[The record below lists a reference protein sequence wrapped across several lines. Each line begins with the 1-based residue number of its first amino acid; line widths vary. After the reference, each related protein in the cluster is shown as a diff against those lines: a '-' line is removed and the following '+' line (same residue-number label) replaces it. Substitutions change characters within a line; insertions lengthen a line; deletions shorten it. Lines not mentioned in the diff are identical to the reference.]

1 MLRQVIYA
9 VGIVVLA
16 IAGIA
21 YTIIAGNEP
30 LLGLDLQGGASV
42 VLEPEPNED
51 GSEIS
56 DEVLDQA
63 VEIIRNRVDG
73 LGVRE
78 PEISRAGSTIL
89 VQIPGVE
96 DQQRAIDLVGQTAEL
111 RFRPLLQE
119 TTAELGFAPEIA
131 ALCPGDAFTAANPD
145 DTAATDA
152 AATDKASSVADDTA
166 APEDPV
172 ASTEPA
178 STEPASTEPA
188 STEPASTEPV
198 NTDPASTD
206 PASTEPVNTD
216 PASTDATSEDVPTDD
231 VPTDDVPTDDVPT
244 DDAPTEPAAP
254 TPLFYEPTP
263 QADADECMVALHRDI
278 PEIRY
283 LLGPAPL
290 LIAQEQDPG
299 ARLTGEV
306 LETAIAQLQ
315 LAEWVV
321 NISFKAGS
329 PGIDDFNALA
339 AQCASGT
346 AICPPTGTT
355 TSGEFVGRVA
365 VEIDGVVESAPTV
378 GISNFD
384 RSGVV
389 ISGGAMTE
397 QVAKDLALVLRF
409 GSLPVE
415 LTPQE
420 SRIVSST
427 LGEDALD
434 AGIVAGLIGLGLVSL
449 YLLFYY
455 RFLGVVAVLSLAIS
469 GALLWTMI
477 AWLGGTQGLALTLA
491 GVTGLIVSIG
501 VSVDSNVVYFEHL
514 KEDVRAGRTVR
525 SSVERSFPIA
535 FSTIVKADVASLIAA
550 VVLYFLTVGQVKGF
564 ALFLGLATVLDLVA
578 TYFFMG
584 PVIRLMA
591 RREAMSKHPKRFGI
605 STAQTSTAQLNS

>member
-1 MLRQVIYA
+1 MLRQVVYS

-16 IAGIA
+16 LAGIA
-21 YTIIAGNEP
+21 YTVLSGNEP
-30 LLGLDLQGGASV
+30 LLGLDLQGGVSV
-42 VLEPEPNED
+42 VLEPEPNEN
-51 GSEIS
+51 GAEIS
-56 DEVLDQA
+56 EEVLDQA

-78 PEISRAGSTIL
+78 PEISRAGPTVL
-89 VQIPGVE
+89 VQMPGVE

-119 TTAELGFAPEIA
+119 TTVEFGFAPEIT
-131 ALCPGDAFTAANPD
+131 ALCPGDAFATAAAVDP
-145 DTAATDA
+145 AATDEVAPIDEA
-152 AATDKASSVADDTA
+152 AAPDDEPSTD
-166 APEDPV
+166 EV
-172 ASTEPA
+172 ASTDTTVPD
-178 STEPASTEPA
+178 
-188 STEPASTEPV
+188 
-198 NTDPASTD
+198 DPASTD
-206 PASTEPVNTD
+206 TTAADTATEEPPA
-216 PASTDATSEDVPTDD
+216 
-231 VPTDDVPTDDVPT
+231 
-244 DDAPTEPAAP
+244 EPALP
-254 TPLFYEPTP
+254 TPLMFEPTP
-263 QADADECMVALHRDI
+263 QADADECMVALHRDL
-278 PEIRY
+278 PDIRY

-290 LIAQEQDPG
+290 LIDQEQNPG

-339 AQCASGT
+339 AECASGT
-346 AICPPTGTT
+346 VVCPPTGPSSQN
-355 TSGEFVGRVA
+355 SGEFVGRVA

-469 GALLWTMI
+469 GALLWTII

-591 RREAMSKHPKRFGI
+591 RRKSMTKHPKRFGI
-605 STAQTSTAQLNS
+605 STAEANTTQLNS